1 MARVAWAVAMAGLSV
16 AGCIPSLDDGYAQ
29 SASPP
34 RAAAY
39 PQERDDPPGDERR
52 YPAERPYPVDR
63 PYPIAQEGN
72 DPVPTGPEKVIA
84 LPAPRP
90 VWEARSVVADAAEVA
105 ATSYTV
111 APGDTLTRIAA
122 RTGAGADAI
131 ARANG
136 IGAPFSVRA
145 GERLQIPGG
154 RYHLVHAG
162 ESGIAIA
169 RAYGVPW
176 GRIVEA
182 NALAEP
188 FILRT
193 GQRVLIPDAAPPG
206 ASPPSTAAQ
215 RAAAFRLD
223 IDDILTGGEPALAVD
238 ARPARPVPG
247 PTRVLP
253 ATAAL
258 LPPTRFSGSGFAWP
272 VDGRVISRF
281 GAGQSGE
288 RQNGLNIAAPLGTPI
303 RAAADGVVAYV
314 GSGIASLGG
323 LVIVK
328 HGSNWTTVYG
338 YASRLLVQRGQ
349 SVKRGQT
356 IALSGETGSIDRPA
370 VHFELRRG
378 RVPVNPEDQLPRH

>member
-1 MARVAWAVAMAGLSV
+1 MRLPVLLIGTAGLLT
-16 AGCIPSLDDGYAQ
+16 GCIPSLDDGYRQ
-29 SASPP
+29 GPP
-34 RAAAY
+34 PPPQRAHY
-39 PQERDDPPGDERR
+39 PREGDYPPPPVERDYEPRRGDE
-52 YPAERPYPVDR
+52 
-63 PYPIAQEGN
+63 
-72 DPVPTGPEKVIA
+72 KVVS

-90 VWEARSVVADAAEVA
+90 VWEGREVIADAQDV
-105 ATSYTV
+105 TSTSVIV
-111 APGDTLTRIAA
+111 APGDTLTGIAA

-136 IGAPFSVRA
+136 IGQPYSVRA
-145 GERLQIPGG
+145 GEQLRIPGG
-154 RYHLVHAG
+154 RYHLVHTG

-182 NALAEP
+182 NGLTEP

-193 GQRVLIPDAAPPG
+193 GQRVLIPGGDSTFPTGARPSTTAPSSS
-206 ASPPSTAAQ
+206 APSTAAQ

-238 ARPARPVPG
+238 ARPVRAVPG

-258 LPPTRFSGSGFAWP
+258 LPPARFSGSGFAWP
-272 VDGRVISRF
+272 VEGRVISRF
-281 GAGQSGE
+281 GPGQSGE
-288 RQNGLNIAAPLGTPI
+288 RQNGITIAAPLGTPV
-303 RAAADGVVAYV
+303 RAAADGTVAYV

-323 LVIVK
+323 LVIIK

-356 IALSGETGSIDRPA
+356 IALSGETGSVDRPA

-378 RVPVNPEDQLPRH
+378 RVPVNPEDQLPRL

>member
-1 MARVAWAVAMAGLSV
+1 MRTGLILAGATLL
-16 AGCIPSLDDGYAQ
+16 AGCIPSLDDGHRQ
-29 SASPP
+29 GPPPPPRQSPP
-34 RAAAY
+34 
-39 PQERDDPPGDERR
+39 PRDDYPPP
-52 YPAERPYPVDR
+52 PAERDYQPRWGDEEV
-63 PYPIAQEGN
+63 
-72 DPVPTGPEKVIA
+72 VA

-90 VWEARSVVADAAEVA
+90 AWEARPVVADAQEVA
-105 ATSYTV
+105 ATSYIV

-122 RTGAGADAI
+122 RTGGGVDAI
-131 ARANG
+131 ARANR
-136 IGAPFSVRA
+136 IEPPYAVHA
-145 GERLQIPGG
+145 GDRLQIPGG
-154 RYHLVHAG
+154 RYHLVRAG

-176 GRIVEA
+176 SRIVDA
-182 NALAEP
+182 NGLAEP

-193 GQRVLIPDAAPPG
+193 GQRVLIPADVSTAGPG
-206 ASPPSTAAQ
+206 PMPPSSAAQ

-223 IDDILTGGEPALAVD
+223 IDDILTGGEPALAVN
-238 ARPARPVPG
+238 ARPSRPAPG

-258 LPPTRFSGSGFAWP
+258 LPPPRFSGSGFAWP
-272 VDGRVISRF
+272 VQGRLIARF

-288 RQNGLNIAAPLGTPI
+288 RQNGVNIAVPTGTPI
-303 RAAADGVVAYV
+303 RAAADGVIAYV

-323 LVIVK
+323 LVIIR

-349 SVKRGQT
+349 AVKRGQT
-356 IALSGETGSIDRPA
+356 IALSGETGSIERPA

-378 RVPVNPEDQLPRH
+378 RTPMNPEDQLPRL